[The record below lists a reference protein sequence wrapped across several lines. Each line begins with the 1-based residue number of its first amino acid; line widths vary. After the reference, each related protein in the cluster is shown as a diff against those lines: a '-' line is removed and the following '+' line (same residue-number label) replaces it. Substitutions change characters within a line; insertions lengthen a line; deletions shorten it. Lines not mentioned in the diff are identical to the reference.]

1 MTVITRFPPS
11 PTGFFH
17 IGSART
23 ALFNHLFA
31 AHAGGKMVL
40 RFEDT
45 DKERSKPEFEADIL
59 DGLRWLK
66 IPFDE
71 TTLVRQ
77 SERTEIYR
85 GHLSRLIESGKAYE
99 AEAGTVNP
107 DKKVIRFKNPN
118 VSITFSDA
126 VRGDVTF
133 DTTDLKDFV
142 IAKNIDEPLYHLA
155 VVIDDHEM
163 GVTHVI
169 RGEDH
174 ISNTP
179 RQILILEALGFT
191 RPVYAHIPLILAP
204 DRSKL
209 SKRHGAVS
217 INEYRKMGFLPEALT
232 NYLALLGWNPGG
244 DHELFD
250 IDALAQAFLLEH
262 VQKGG
267 AIFSLE
273 KLRWFNRE
281 YLLRLPESEYATEAL
296 AVLKEALHERNIAW
310 DEHRAQKIVPVIRE
324 RVNVWQDIRD
334 AATEGE
340 YDFFFIDP
348 IVDASKLPG
357 KSADGATAAQHL
369 AKVHDLLSAAD
380 AEIFSDPERL
390 KNTVWDYASETGR
403 GAVLWP
409 LRFALSGK
417 ERSPEPFLIAS
428 VIGKEAALK
437 RIESARSLLV

>member
-31 AHAGGKMVL
+31 AHAGGTMVL

-45 DKERSKPEFEADIL
+45 DKDRSKPEFEKDIL
-59 DGLRWLK
+59 DGLRWLG

-71 TTLVRQ
+71 SAVTRQ

-85 GHLSRLIESGKAYE
+85 SHLRRLLESGAAYE
-99 AEAGTVNP
+99 AEPGTVNP

-118 VSITFSDA
+118 ALIAFTDA
-126 VRGDVTF
+126 VRGEVSV

-179 RQILILEALGFT
+179 RQILILEALGFS
-191 RPVYAHIPLILAP
+191 RPLYAHIPLILAP

-217 INEYRKMGFLPEALT
+217 INEYRKMGFLPEAIV

-244 DHELFD
+244 DRELYD
-250 IDALAQAFLLEH
+250 LEALAQAFLLEH

-267 AIFSLE
+267 AIFDIE

-281 YLLRLPESEYATEAL
+281 YLLKMPESEFAPQAL
-296 AVLKEALHERNIAW
+296 AVLKKSMQGRGWQESVGQRL
-310 DEHRAQKIVPVIRE
+310 VPLLRE
-324 RVNVWQDIRD
+324 RTSIWQDLRD
-334 AATEGE
+334 QAAAGE
-340 YDFFFIDP
+340 YDFFFIAP
-348 IVDASKLPG
+348 AVDASKLPG
-357 KSADGATAAQHL
+357 KQADAAAAAAHL
-369 AKVHDLLSAAD
+369 GRVHEMLAAAD
-380 AEIFSDPERL
+380 AEMFGDPERL
-390 KNTVWDYASETGR
+390 KSTVWDYATENGR

-409 LRFALSGK
+409 LRFALSGREK
-417 ERSPEPFLIAS
+417 SPEPFLIAS
-428 VIGKEAALK
+428 IIGKDETLR
-437 RIESARSLLV
+437 RIESARALLI